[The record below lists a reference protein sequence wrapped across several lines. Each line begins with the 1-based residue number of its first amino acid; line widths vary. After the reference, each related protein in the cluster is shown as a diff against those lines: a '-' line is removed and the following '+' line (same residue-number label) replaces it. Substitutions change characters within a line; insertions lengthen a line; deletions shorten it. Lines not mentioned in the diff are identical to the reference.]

1 MEWRLPAARC
11 VKGCLDLSRG
21 PPQKG
26 EGHSQGDASGLEGIQ
41 QGGSEASARITADRV
56 RNGCGLAVASTAT
69 IPDPNADGGTRGEP
83 WGTAR
88 NRRDL
93 LAFASA

>member
-1 MEWRLPAARC
+1 MSCDARECPLKGGRPLAGGCEWP
-11 VKGCLDLSRG
+11 RG
-21 PPQKG
+21 D
-26 EGHSQGDASGLEGIQ
+26 SA
-41 QGGSEASARITADRV
+41 GGSEASARITADRV